1 MDGGEKEASEV
12 LTRLVEAGVPV
23 SGFAIE
29 KPRIEDLFLEL
40 ESKPT
45 RKGDQP

>member
-1 MDGGEKEASEV
+1 MDGGEMEASEV
-12 LTRLVEAGVPV
+12 LARLVEAGVPV

-29 KPRIEDLFLEL
+29 KTRVEDLFLEL
-40 ESKPT
+40 ESQPA

>member
-1 MDGGEKEASEV
+1 MNGGEEEASKV
-12 LTRLVEAGVPV
+12 LARLVEAGVPV

-29 KPRIEDLFLEL
+29 RPRVEDLFLEL